1 MPKKYEIQSTPNKG
15 CAHTISIWDD
25 LEEYEDYDKLLE
37 VLNKISPK
45 DSVTLKVSS
54 PGGRCDIGFML
65 IDRLQDLPCQLDV
78 IVPYPTYSMGAIM
91 ALCGDSLHVEDG
103 SFLMFHDYSGG
114 GGRSKGNEAFKHSE
128 AYCEV
133 FNHRFNQICKPFLSK
148 KECDD
153 VLQGK
158 DLYIKW
164 NDPTL
169 EERIARH
176 FK

>member
-1 MPKKYEIQSTPNKG
+1 MPKKFECIVTPKVVSTYDI
-15 CAHTISIWDD
+15 CIWDNID
-25 LEEYEDYDKLLE
+25 GFEDYDELVKH
-37 VLNKISPK
+37 LNKVTK
-45 DSVTLKVSS
+45 DDNVCLRVATS
-54 PGGRCDIGFML
+54 GGRCDAGFML
-65 IDRLQDLPCQLDV
+65 IDRFGGLPCPV
-78 IVPYPTYSMGAIM
+78 EVVVPYPTYSMGALM
-91 ALCGDSLHVEDG
+91 ALCGDWLTVEEG

-114 GGRSKGNEAFKHSE
+114 GGRAKGNETLKATE

-133 FNHRFNQICKPFLSK
+133 FTHRFNKICQPFLSK
-148 KECDD
+148 KECAS

-169 EERIARH
+169 ETRIKRH